1 MSKDVLGRG
10 YAPSYDNSCVCLLRA
25 LSCIDDV
32 VAFYRNCC
40 DNTAVETV
48 LATVF
53 IVGQYNLCWYS
64 VETL

>member
-1 MSKDVLGRG
+1 MNKDVLGRG

-32 VAFYRNCC
+32 VAFYRNFC
-40 DNTAVETV
+40 DSTAVETV

-53 IVGQYNLCWYS
+53 IVGQFNLCWYS